1 MLAALLPAAA
11 PAPRAAAQEAQQA
24 RFKPSFLLPVD
35 LAWTAELESGPRHPP
50 AYDRAHVYVGLRND
64 TLVAV
69 DLLDGAPVWTI
80 GQGIDHPPAAG
91 GGVVVTA
98 RGSGLG
104 GWRASDGG
112 ALWSAD
118 LGSAVA
124 APPLWSNGWLVAATE
139 AGEIV
144 ALRGFDGRELWR
156 SALDGVATVRPAIAG
171 GRLFAPL
178 ADGRVAVLA
187 LATGATLWERA
198 LPGRPQGILPLD
210 ALFVGSTDNHLYRL
224 ELDDGRID
232 WFWRTGGDVVGTPVA
247 DLEHVYFNARDNVLR
262 ALDRRNGAR
271 RWRRPLTGRPLHGP
285 LRVGPLIVVA
295 GVSPTVELFDAETGL
310 PRGQYVAPGELAGLP
325 LVIPDARPP
334 TPNLVL
340 ITGAGRLVGL
350 TAAAGPPQLPPDVL
364 PPEPLLPRPAAVTL
378 AAFADWFLVHDPAAP
393 AAAAPAPPGAVPF
406 PPAAVAS
413 PPGVAVPS
421 PPGVAVPSPPGAAP
435 SPPGVASPPG
445 GSDPSPPGG
454 SDPSPPGGS
463 DPSPPGGVASPPGGV
478 ASPPGDDDPSPPPP
492 PFPASTR

>member
-11 PAPRAAAQEAQQA
+11 PAPRAAAQQAQQA

-35 LAWTAELESGPRHPP
+35 LAWTAELDSGPRHAP
-50 AYDRAHVYVGLRND
+50 AYDRTRVYVGLRND

-69 DLLDGAPVWTI
+69 DLLAGETVWTI
-80 GQGIDHPPAAG
+80 GQGLDHPPAAG

-104 GWRASDGG
+104 GWRASDGF

-156 SALDGVATVRPAIAG
+156 RALDGVATVRPAIAG

-187 LATGATLWERA
+187 LATGAPLWERA

-271 RWRRPLTGRPLHGP
+271 RWRRPLAGRPVRGP

-310 PRGQYVAPGELAGLP
+310 PRGRYVAPGELAALP

-340 ITGAGRLVGL
+340 ITGAGLLVGL
-350 TAAAGPPQLPPDVL
+350 TAAAGPPQLPPGLL
-364 PPEPLLPRPAAVTL
+364 PPEPLLPRPPAVTL

-393 AAAAPAPPGAVPF
+393 APPAGVPSPPAGVPF
-406 PPAAVAS
+406 PPA
-413 PPGVAVPS
+413 GVPS
-421 PPGVAVPSPPGAAP
+421 PPAGDVSPPPGDGV
-435 SPPGVASPPG
+435 PPPPAGVSPPG
-445 GSDPSPPGG
+445 GGDPAPPAGVPPPPAAGGDPS
-454 SDPSPPGGS
+454 
-463 DPSPPGGVASPPGGV
+463 
-478 ASPPGDDDPSPPPP
+478 PPP
-492 PFPASTR
+492 PFPASVR